1 MDVQTLE
8 DMSEYKDIFL
18 AELEENISLL
28 NTTLLQVEKDA
39 SSPSLVKDLVRAAHT
54 IKGMAATMGYTTLT
68 KLTHEIES
76 HLQSINIVS
85 PNLIQTLF
93 KAADRLQRFYDTV
106 EKQKDPETISVDDLL
121 SELRIGVTPTVRSS
135 MASPAD
141 ELRQGTSYK
150 IVIKFESGTR
160 LIGARGFQAY
170 RVIDSLA
177 EITSSDPPVEILDE
191 GKLVGDIDMEIISYE
206 TEYEIKEAL
215 SSVEDISEII
225 LTNLME
231 DTVPA
236 LTGPTFRRVVQSV
249 RVNLDRLDRVIDLLG
264 ELVITRGRF
273 QSLIDRITPEIS
285 EQLQIFDNTV
295 TTIQDTVM
303 GFRMVSLSHIFDTY
317 PRAVRDIAHSRG
329 MTIDLILQ
337 GTHIQIDRS
346 VVDQVNEA
354 LLHLVRNAAVHGIE
368 EERDRTRAGKPKSGS
383 IRLAAR
389 RERGEVV
396 FEVEDDGA
404 GLDIEEIRSKGISMG
419 LITEATVMSR
429 SQLATLI
436 FKPGFS
442 TAKEITEIAG
452 RGVGMDIVKSTI
464 DEISGTIEIR
474 TKSGAGARFVI
485 RVPQTLAI
493 IEGLVVQ
500 VGSGEF
506 VIPLLNVEKIFSIRD
521 PAVEL
526 HEERQYLN
534 WEGHNVRIVDL
545 RDHLA
550 DFLESNGPETPP
562 VTEKRRFKAKESREK
577 VILWERAGKR
587 VGLRVTKVL
596 EQREIVT
603 KQLDDVY
610 RQLKRFSGAT
620 ILGYDQV
627 ALIIDPDSIELV
639 D

>member
-1 MDVQTLE
+1 
-8 DMSEYKDIFL
+8 MSEYKDIFL

-76 HLQSINIVS
+76 HLQSINVVS

-106 EKQKDPETISVDDLL
+106 EKQKDPETINVDDLL

-135 MASPAD
+135 MVSPAD
-141 ELRQGTSYK
+141 ELRLGTSYK

-170 RVIDSLA
+170 SVIDSLA

-206 TEYEIKEAL
+206 TEYEIKQAL

-404 GLDIEEIRSKGISMG
+404 GLDIEEIRSKGVSMG

-474 TKSGAGARFVI
+474 TKSGAGTRFVI